1 MTSQPPHLCHSLKW
15 TLWRNHSFLPTTRT
29 PLHLTKIYQS
39 NSPSLSL
46 FLPPTINLNLM
57 QMRFG
62 TGAHPLFMI
71 MSGKVLDIFRAYIMY
86 RKIFL
91 NLTRPVVVAKQV
103 DIGSDDE
110 LSGSNWSD
118 DQSSQ
123 DSYIEGRVQNHDW
136 Q

>member
-1 MTSQPPHLCHSLKW
+1 
-15 TLWRNHSFLPTTRT
+15 
-29 PLHLTKIYQS
+29 
-39 NSPSLSL
+39 
-46 FLPPTINLNLM
+46 
-57 QMRFG
+57 
-62 TGAHPLFMI
+62 MI

-123 DSYIEGRVQNHDW
+123 DSYIEGRVPNHDW

>member
-1 MTSQPPHLCHSLKW
+1 MH
-15 TLWRNHSFLPTTRT
+15 
-29 PLHLTKIYQS
+29 
-39 NSPSLSL
+39 
-46 FLPPTINLNLM
+46 
-57 QMRFG
+57 
-62 TGAHPLFMI
+62 
-71 MSGKVLDIFRAYIMY
+71 
-86 RKIFL
+86 L

-123 DSYIEGRVQNHDW
+123 GSYVEGRVPNHDW